1 MDISMS
7 KGVLSEETLQF
18 ANGIENVTM
27 NNIFFGCGHNN
38 SFHNS
43 NGEGIP
49 GLIGLTTKPE
59 SLVSQLHYK
68 KFAYCLGDFDDIDA
82 RGYAAFGDAAQITG
96 GTTPLADSD
105 LPYYFL
111 NLEAISV
118 ENTILP
124 IPKGTFT
131 KTKDISSGFVI
142 DSGSTYPI
150 IRRSAFNILQDNL
163 RQRHLYQNT
172 VADPNDSF
180 DLCFK
185 SDVYDLKSAP
195 VITLHFTGLSLQL
208 PFQNTWE
215 KVNENI
221 YCLSMLP
228 SDGVSLLGNFQQ
240 QNYNVGHDLENRLV
254 SFVLMYCSDW
264 LLFLYS
270 AFSVQEI

>member
-1 MDISMS
+1 MDTSMS

-18 ANGIENVTM
+18 ANGIENVAM
-27 NNIFFGCGHNN
+27 NKIFFGCGHNN
-38 SFHNS
+38 SFHNN

-59 SLVSQLHYK
+59 SLISKLHYK

-82 RGYAAFGDAAQITG
+82 RGYAAFGDAAHITG

-142 DSGSTYPI
+142 DSGSTYSI
-150 IRRSAFNILQDNL
+150 IRGLGLQ
-163 RQRHLYQNT
+163 
-172 VADPNDSF
+172 
-180 DLCFK
+180 
-185 SDVYDLKSAP
+185 
-195 VITLHFTGLSLQL
+195 LHFT
-208 PFQNTWE
+208 WE
-215 KVNENI
+215 KINENI
-221 YCLSMLP
+221 YCLAMLP

-240 QNYNVGHDLENRLV
+240 FLV
-254 SFVLMYCSDW
+254 TECPYWETFNSS
-264 LLFLYS
+264 
-270 AFSVQEI
+270 